1 MNKKLIKKYQNP
13 AGTLT
18 KDGEVLRLQY
28 EQLNKELEQLSNTKL
43 NYDDP
48 NYIELINQKID
59 KINQLREQLNY
70 IGYQLGEYTLNKYKG
85 TAQDPLLHTNW
96 TGRGQEEDAE
106 LLKKWHIRETP
117 EVREYFKSYIN
128 SEGFD
133 RILNNQNEWWK
144 NRHPYRK
151 FYQSSEINKTKR
163 YTQKHLPP
171 VVFSLD
177 MYAEQSWYK
186 PIQHTAFV
194 GDRMS
199 EAWNDDGYDFTH
211 DQALGHETAHG
222 MGVTYTNGQK
232 EALNQNQNTKIN
244 QHDEYRSEKHADLW
258 GLRYMLYKEG
268 IYDSRSNQDIT
279 VEKIQKL
286 RELYPNLRVFKQM
299 TNEELMF
306 QLNHVA
312 QNNNIQNSDVY
323 YAKQGGRLIP
333 KHNKGNKVAEMFG
346 IDTSKFIKNPSSTK
360 QDSKKV
366 TNPNE
371 WRNKLTKKKHASYI
385 NSQFVNTRPIPGFI
399 TFHRKKTIESEYKN
413 S

>member
-1 MNKKLIKKYQNP
+1 MSKKLIKKCQ
-13 AGTLT
+13 
-18 KDGEVLRLQY
+18 DGEVLRLQY
-28 EQLNKELEQLSNTKL
+28 ESIKKELEQLGNIEI
-43 NYDDP
+43 NYNDP
-48 NYIELINQKID
+48 NYNELINQKID
-59 KINQLREQLNY
+59 KSDSLRKQLKQ
-70 IGYQLGEYTLNKYKG
+70 IGYQLGEYTLNKYKD
-85 TAQDPLLHTNW
+85 TRQDPLLLTNW
-96 TGRGQEEDAE
+96 TGRGQEEDTE

-117 EVREYFKSYIN
+117 EVREYFKSYVN

-133 RILNNQNEWWK
+133 RILNNQNEWWE

-151 FYQSSEINKTKR
+151 FYQSSETNKTKR
-163 YTQKHLPP
+163 YTQKHFPP

-186 PIQHTAFV
+186 PGQHTAFV

-211 DQALGHETAHG
+211 DQALGHEISHG

-232 EALNQNQNTKIN
+232 EALDQNQNTKIN

-279 VEKIQKL
+279 VEEIQKL
-286 RELYPNLRVFKQM
+286 RDKYPNLRSFKQM

-312 QNNNIQNSDVY
+312 QNNNIQDSDIY
-323 YAKQGGRLIP
+323 YAKQGKKLIS
-333 KHNKGNKVAEMFG
+333 KHNQGNKVAEIFG
-346 IDTSKFIKNPSSTK
+346 IDTSKFTKNPNSTK
-360 QDSKKV
+360 QDSKKI
-366 TNPNE
+366 TNHNE
-371 WRNKLTKKKHASYI
+371 QRNKLTKKKHASYI
-385 NSQFVNTRPIPGFI
+385 NPQFVNARPTSGFI
-399 TFHRKKTIESEYKN
+399 TFPRKKIIESEYKN